1 MAARG
6 AAVAPQAREATF
18 DSRLRD
24 LPEGVAKYVPVSIA
38 RAPKVMR
45 NGRVRADV
53 TIVQVTPP
61 DALGYVSRGVSVD
74 VTAVA

>member
-1 MAARG
+1 VAARG
-6 AAVAPQAREATF
+6 AAFAPQAREATF

-24 LPEGVAKYVPVSIA
+24 MPEGVAKYVPVFIA
-38 RAPKVMR
+38 RAPRVIR
-45 NGRVRADV
+45 NGRVRVDV

-74 VTAVA
+74 VTATA